1 LTSYARPHS
10 VDEALDYM
18 RDGDVT
24 ILAGGTDVYPAMVD
38 RVEKRNILDTSSI
51 KALGGISSDGK
62 HWRLGGGAT
71 WTDVINADLPPVFDA
86 LKQSA
91 RQVGSVQIQNVAT
104 IAGNLCNASPAADGV
119 PPLLALEAQVE
130 LSSTSGVRTLPL
142 SEFILGNRRTERKAD
157 ELLSAVLIPT
167 DTDTASSSF
176 RKLGARDYLV
186 ISIVSVAA
194 MVERSAAG
202 DIARARISIGACSE
216 VPCRL
221 PALEADLVGRNVNDI
236 STEDFTDHHFAP
248 LSPIDDV
255 RGSAAYRLDVV
266 REMIVRTLIDCRGPA
281 A

>member
-1 LTSYARPHS
+1 MASYARPHS
-10 VDEALDYM
+10 MNEALDYM

-24 ILAGGTDVYPAMVD
+24 ILAGGTDVYPALVD
-38 RVEKRNILDTSSI
+38 RVIDRHILDTSSLD
-51 KALGGISSDGK
+51 ALGGISSDGK
-62 HWRLGGGAT
+62 FWRLGGGVT
-71 WTDVINADLPPVFDA
+71 WTDVINAELPPAFDG

-119 PPLLALEAQVE
+119 PPLLVLEAQVE
-130 LSSTSGVRTLPL
+130 LSSAAGVRTLPL

-157 ELLSAVLIPT
+157 ELLSAVLVST
-167 DTDTASSSF
+167 DSDTARSSF

-194 MVERSAAG
+194 LVELSAAG
-202 DIARARISIGACSE
+202 DIARARVAIGACSE

-221 PALEADLVGRNVNDI
+221 PALEADLVGRKPADI
-236 STEDFTDHHFAP
+236 NTDFFSGDHFAP

-255 RGSAAYRLDVV
+255 RGSADYRLDVV
-266 REMIVRTLIDCRGPA
+266 REMIIRTLLDCQGPSA
-281 A
+281 